1 MASLSP
7 PPKSGVAGAR
17 PRYLVVALV
26 VALVFAAGCW
36 TEGCARLQFYRG
48 GRDAGAVLNAQ
59 IHDDADRAQVEE
71 LYKRYTDTAE
81 NARNRA
87 VPMSAAMFVLG
98 AALLALAARGL
109 AGRTNARSALVQ
121 VVAAQAIVVVAT
133 WFVLRDVTEAEL
145 DWHLARTLAQQ
156 REALK
161 PEEFAKVAPVVR
173 DARRWGGPGWLVVR
187 TVASALIV
195 VALTRKRS
203 REFFDAAGNP
213 APER

>member
-7 PPKSGVAGAR
+7 PPTAAAAAR

-59 IHDDADRAQVEE
+59 IHDDGDRAQVED

-81 NARNRA
+81 NARGRA
-87 VPMSAAMFVLG
+87 VPMAAAMFVLG

-121 VVAAQAIVVVAT
+121 VVAAQAIVVVAS
-133 WFVLRDVTEAEL
+133 WFVMRDVTEAEL

-161 PEEFAKVAPVVR
+161 PEEFVKVAPVVR
-173 DARRWGGPGWLVVR
+173 DARRWGGPAWLVVR

-195 VALTRKRS
+195 IALTRRRS
-203 REFFDAAGNP
+203 REFFDAANP
-213 APER
+213 AAER